1 MLRLAMLAPVPA
13 SLSLPL
19 PLAAKVWRILPPP
32 PLEPLKE
39 NTGDGEDSAGVI
51 LYLGDWLV
59 ARLGA
64 GKVM

>member
-32 PLEPLKE
+32 PLEPL
-39 NTGDGEDSAGVI
+39 
-51 LYLGDWLV
+51 
-59 ARLGA
+59 
-64 GKVM
+64 